1 MNNGKFLEV
10 CLNEGSLKQLANN
23 ISMASNLGAKRFE
36 LCSNLH
42 LDGLTPS
49 VNAIDC
55 AVKNL
60 TNSAKLVVMIRPEAG
75 NFFVSAECRNL
86 MQKQITLAANAGAHG
101 VVFGAIKHGELDLE
115 VTRSLVATANQH
127 GLMVTYHRA
136 FDTLTNPLSA
146 LDKLISLGVDR
157 VLTAGTPWQSGQ
169 SAVDGLNQLN
179 TYLAHSANQIEI
191 VMGGG
196 VTLENAPTLW
206 QLIKN
211 HSAKA
216 AVHVHSCVHNEN
228 GAINAEAINKLLSK
242 D

>member
-1 MNNGKFLEV
+1 MINGKILEV
-10 CLNEGSLKQLANN
+10 CLNEECLKQLTNN
-23 ISMASNLGAKRFE
+23 ISVASNLGAKRFE

-42 LDGLTPS
+42 LGGLTPS
-49 VNAIDC
+49 VKAIDC
-55 AVKNL
+55 AVKSL
-60 TNSAKLVVMIRPEAG
+60 TNNAELVVMIRPEAG
-75 NFFVSAECRNL
+75 NFIVSTECHQV
-86 MQKQITLAANAGAHG
+86 MQKQITMVANAGAHG
-101 VVFGAIKHGELDLE
+101 VVFGALKHGELDFE
-115 VTRSLVATANQH
+115 VTRSLVATAKQH
-127 GLMVTYHRA
+127 GLMVTFHRA
-136 FDTLTNPLSA
+136 FDTLTNPLCA

-157 VLTAGTPWQSGQ
+157 ILTAGTPWQSGQ

-179 TYLAHSANQIEI
+179 TYLVQSANQIEI

-196 VTLENAPTLW
+196 VTLENAEALW

-211 HSAKA
+211 HSANA

>member
-10 CLNEGSLKQLANN
+10 CLNEGCFKQLANN
-23 ISMASNLGAKRFE
+23 ISMASNLGTKRFE

-42 LDGLTPS
+42 LCGLTPS
-49 VNAIDC
+49 VKAIDY
-55 AVKNL
+55 AVKSL
-60 TNSAKLVVMIRPEAG
+60 TNNAELVVMIRPEAG
-75 NFFVSAECRNL
+75 NFIVSAECRNL
-86 MQKQITLAANAGAHG
+86 MQKQITMAANAGAHG
-101 VVFGAIKHGELDLE
+101 VVFGAVKHGELDLE
-115 VTRSLVATANQH
+115 VTRSLVATAKQH
-127 GLMVTYHRA
+127 GLMVTFHRA
-136 FDTLTNPLSA
+136 FDTLTNPLST

-179 TYLAHSANQIEI
+179 TYLTQSANQIEI
-191 VMGGG
+191 VMGGS
-196 VTLENAPTLW
+196 VTIENAEALW

-211 HSAKA
+211 HSANA
-216 AVHVHSCVHNEN
+216 AVHVHSCVHNDN

>member
-1 MNNGKFLEV
+1 MINGKILEV
-10 CLNEGSLKQLANN
+10 CLNEECLKQLTNN
-23 ISMASNLGAKRFE
+23 ISVASNLGAKRFE

-42 LDGLTPS
+42 LGGLTPS
-49 VNAIDC
+49 VKAIDC
-55 AVKNL
+55 AVKSL
-60 TNSAKLVVMIRPEAG
+60 TNSAELVVMIRPEAG
-75 NFFVSAECRNL
+75 NFIVSTECHQV
-86 MQKQITLAANAGAHG
+86 MQKQITMVANAGAHG
-101 VVFGAIKHGELDLE
+101 VVFGALKHGELDFE
-115 VTRSLVATANQH
+115 VTRSLVATAKQH
-127 GLMVTYHRA
+127 GLMVTFHRA
-136 FDTLTNPLSA
+136 FDTLTNPLST
-146 LDKLISLGVDR
+146 LDKLISLGVHR

-191 VMGGG
+191 VIGGG

>member
-10 CLNEGSLKQLANN
+10 CLNEGCLKQLANK

-42 LDGLTPS
+42 LGGLTPS

-60 TNSAKLVVMIRPEAG
+60 TNSAELVVMIRPEAG

-115 VTRSLVATANQH
+115 VTRSLVTTAKQH
-127 GLMVTYHRA
+127 GLMVTFHRA

-146 LDKLISLGVDR
+146 LEKLISLEVDR
-157 VLTAGTPWQSGQ
+157 ILTAGTPWQSGKT
-169 SAVDGLNQLN
+169 AFDGLSQLN
-179 TYLAHSANQIEI
+179 TYLVHSDNQIEI

-196 VTLENAPTLW
+196 VTLENAEALW

-211 HSAKA
+211 HSANA
-216 AVHVHSCVHNEN
+216 TVHVHSCVHNEN